1 MTFKLYSEK
10 QGGASWVKS
19 LKLASL
25 CSDGRNKAIY
35 GCVLKMVGGTAEEVS
50 QSQIICDL
58 HALGKEFAC

>member
-25 CSDGRNKAIY
+25 WSDGRNRAIY
-35 GCVLKMVGGTAEEVS
+35 GCVLKMVGGMAEEVS
-50 QSQIICDL
+50 QSQII
-58 HALGKEFAC
+58 